1 MLHSS
6 RSMGSAP
13 FHIFTDLIFSLNW
26 KRYFNC
32 QSLLRMMPI
41 VPEWQ
46 NFYQGAGK
54 DFDTAAFIVIGTG
67 VGGALFQQGKLIKG
81 AHLYGGEFGLMV
93 LDKGKSFRS

>member
-46 NFYQGAGK
+46 NFIKALGK
-54 DFDTAAFIVIGTG
+54 IFDTAAFIVIGTG
-67 VGGALFQQGKLIKG
+67 VGGALFQQGKLDQKAPIFT
-81 AHLYGGEFGLMV
+81 AASLV
-93 LDKGKSFRS
+93 